1 MLTLIMALMPVAVTY
16 AHYSDI
22 TGQLA
27 AMQVAEASD
36 HADHTGHSD
45 ELTADHCQAHASHHD
60 KLHSA
65 GCSFHVCVGCAV
77 TSSFQF
83 PTTHSHAIYS
93 LSEKLEPLSLVVLPD
108 IRPPITSL

>member
-1 MLTLIMALMPVAVTY
+1 MLTLIMALMPVAVSY
-16 AHYSDI
+16 AHYSDF

-36 HADHTGHSD
+36 HADHTRHSD
-45 ELTADHCQAHASHHD
+45 EQAADHCQAHASHHD

-65 GCSFHVCVGCAV
+65 DCSFHVCVGCAV

-83 PTTHSHAIYS
+83 TTIHSHAIYM
-93 LSEKLEPLSLVVLPD
+93 LSEKLEPLSLVGPPD
-108 IRPPITSL
+108 IRPPISPL